1 MRSFL
6 SYAERRCNYLD
17 CLSQLDNFLSSH
29 SEAIK
34 FRRMNNIKGVHQ
46 IIAEIEKNIDEFIKY
61 GEEAEIHCPEFKI
74 KLTEKTVC
82 REKI

>member
-29 SEAIK
+29 SEDIK

-46 IIAEIEKNIDEFIKY
+46 IIAEIEENIDEFIKY

-74 KLTEKTVC
+74 KKNKENL
-82 REKI
+82 I